1 MRTWLVLLALSLP
14 AALPVVAHAHGCLK
28 GAAVGG
34 VVGHV
39 AGRHALTGAA
49 VGCVIGH
56 HQAKVRQ
63 GAQAPT
69 QPPHAPTAAGD
80 HRD

>member
-1 MRTWLVLLALSLP
+1 
-14 AALPVVAHAHGCLK
+14 
-28 GAAVGG
+28 
-34 VVGHV
+34 V